1 MPQFSLLISVRYEP
15 GSICLFYA
23 GILFH
28 KVARWTPKV
37 QTLEQQ
43 AENVTPGRIGN
54 VFFFPA
60 PSFELLKDKP
70 PLWGQ
75 VTGFGRYEKFVTK
88 GMLAKPGQ
96 QLKLVAHAEQAEDG
110 NMGIQEADMEIS
122 DEADMDI
129 SDEGDMEISD

>member
-1 MPQFSLLISVRYEP
+1 
-15 GSICLFYA
+15 
-23 GILFH
+23 
-28 KVARWTPKV
+28 V

-75 VTGFGRYEKFVTK
+75 VTGFGRYEKFLTK
-88 GMLAKPGQ
+88 GMLSKPGQ
-96 QLKLVAHAEQAEDG
+96 QSKAVANATQAEEAKVE
-110 NMGIQEADMEIS
+110 IQDEADMEVS
-122 DEADMDI
+122 DEADTDIADEADIDI
-129 SDEGDMEISD
+129 SD